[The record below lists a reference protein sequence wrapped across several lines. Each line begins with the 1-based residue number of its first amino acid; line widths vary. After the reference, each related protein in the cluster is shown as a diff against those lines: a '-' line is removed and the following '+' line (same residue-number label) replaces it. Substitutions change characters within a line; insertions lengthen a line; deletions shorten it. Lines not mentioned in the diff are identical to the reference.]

1 MRKDTRFGL
10 ALRER
15 SWPGDPLEVPDV
27 LRELQCDAVKTLEDL
42 LERAPERIL
51 YTAIVGSQ
59 AYGTATP
66 ESDEDVHGLFVLP
79 ANKYLALSPPAE
91 QLGDDRSNVIYY
103 SLRRAL
109 ELLTAANP
117 NLLELLF
124 LPADCVLRSSPEMAT
139 LLEHRHLFLS
149 RRCAD
154 THVSYARAQIKRA
167 RGQNKWINNPK
178 PEAPPRR
185 EDFCYVLPREG
196 LGAAPASTAPPARP
210 VPLAKLG
217 WDLSHFHAAR
227 VEHAQEL
234 FRLYS
239 YGPEARGVF
248 RIDELVCTS
257 IPKEDE
263 VPRFA
268 GLLLYSEPAFEQALR
283 DHKNYWQ
290 WRAHRNEA
298 RWKKQEQGELD
309 YDAKNL
315 MHTVRL
321 LLSGRSI
328 LAHGEPIVRFEGEP
342 LDLLRR
348 IRGGELT
355 YDEIL
360 ALADDLIRDCES
372 LAGKSDLPPNADPVR
387 VKALLAELTASWEAR
402 Q

>member
-1 MRKDTRFGL
+1 M
-10 ALRER
+10 
-15 SWPGDPLEVPDV
+15 
-27 LRELQCDAVKTLEDL
+27 KTLEDL
-42 LERAPERIL
+42 LESAPERIL
-51 YTAIVGSQ
+51 FSAIVGSQ

-79 ANKYLALSPPAE
+79 ALEYLALSPPAE
-91 QLGDDRSNVIYY
+91 QLGDDRSNVVYY

-109 ELLTAANP
+109 ELLAVANP

-124 LPADCVLRSSPEMAT
+124 LPADCVLRSSPEMVT
-139 LLEHRHLFLS
+139 LLENRHLFLS

-154 THVSYARAQIKRA
+154 THVGYARAQIKRA

-178 PEAPPRR
+178 PETPPRR

-196 LGAAPASTAPPARP
+196 LGAAPDSSAPPARP
-210 VPLAKLG
+210 VPLEKLD
-217 WDLSHFHAAR
+217 WDLAHYHAAR

-234 FRLYS
+234 YRLYA

-248 RIDELVCTS
+248 RGDELVCTS

-263 VPRFA
+263 APRFA
-268 GLLLYSEPAFEQALR
+268 GLLLYSETVFEQALR

-298 RWKKQEQGELD
+298 RWQKQEQGELD

-328 LAHGEPIVRFEGEP
+328 LARGEPIVRFEGEP
-342 LDLLRR
+342 LALLRR

-355 YDEIL
+355 YEEIL
-360 ALADDLIRDCES
+360 ALADDLIADCER
-372 LAGKSDLPPNADPVR
+372 LAKTSDLAPNADPVK
-387 VKALLAELTASWEAR
+387 VEALLGELTASWEAR

>member
-1 MRKDTRFGL
+1 M
-10 ALRER
+10 
-15 SWPGDPLEVPDV
+15 
-27 LRELQCDAVKTLEDL
+27 KTLEDL

-51 YTAIVGSQ
+51 FAAIVGSQ
-59 AYGTATP
+59 AYGTATA

-79 ANKYLALSPPAE
+79 ANEYLALSPPAE
-91 QLGDDRSNVIYY
+91 QLGDERSNVVYY
-103 SLRRAL
+103 SLRRSL
-109 ELLTAANP
+109 ELLAAANP

-124 LPADCVLRSSPEMAT
+124 LPPDCVLRSSPEMAT
-139 LLEHRHLFLS
+139 LLEHRPLFLS

-154 THVSYARAQIKRA
+154 THVGYARAQIKRA

-185 EDFCYVLPREG
+185 EDFCFVLPREG
-196 LGAAPASTAPPARP
+196 LGVAPDSATPPARP

-217 WDLSHFHAAR
+217 WDLSHYHAAR

-234 FRLYS
+234 YRLYTF
-239 YGPEARGVF
+239 GPGARGVF
-248 RIDELVCTS
+248 RNAELICTS

-263 VPRFA
+263 APRFA
-268 GLLLYSEPAFEQALR
+268 GLLLYSESIFEQALR

-328 LAHGEPIVRFEGEP
+328 LADGKPIVRFEGEQ
-342 LDLLRR
+342 LALLRR
-348 IRGGELT
+348 IRAGELT

-360 ALADDLIRDCES
+360 ALADDLIADCERF
-372 LAGKSDLPPNADPVR
+372 AKTSDLPPSTDPGKVE
-387 VKALLAELTASWEAR
+387 ALLAELTASWEAR